1 MGGKRSLLL
10 FNLFFLP
17 FVCFFSAY
25 HLKYTCLPT
34 KKKLYTFW
42 LKRVYVTG
50 EEKTKEKP
58 VSDRIIETW
67 KKRGE
72 GHGIF
77 VVGQATLR

>member
-1 MGGKRSLLL
+1 MEKNGGKKVL
-10 FNLFFLP
+10 FTLFFLP

-25 HLKYTCLPT
+25 HLKYTLPT